1 MKKSFLISLSIVCLL
16 SLPSYGKKWTGSVI
30 KEYDNSEMWVNL
42 VSKLKEKHMY
52 YGAEAGSER
61 ILEYFNELKSK
72 EFAFQNIVDLID
84 FGYPFNLRPVF
95 MAGDLETAGKEN
107 FSQSYNLYK
116 ASVDLEKN
124 MPKWANNYFAKV
136 DKETFPKYLFYQA
149 LKEFN
154 QKKLDDSLGHLE
166 KALAGLTDSPSHLS
180 LSKKMARTMARIYYE
195 QTKYKESLDIYQNY
209 LLKLNP
215 VDQGDWVEAAWALY
229 RLGQYDTALG
239 YLYNMEVKDQTQD
252 IYLEKFIIR
261 ALIYREKCATTYTA
275 NLSKDFERQF
285 GPTIE
290 KIKMGEPL
298 KALPLLKRLIDRGSE
313 YRRALKTIDE
323 LQAEMAQVS
332 KLPGDMQKV
341 ANYLYDTEIKN
352 ITKNRDFA
360 EDAAL
365 TDAARRLVVMGESL
379 RFLQFD
385 VIREQFNPDK
395 VFAPPAPPSENL
407 IETLPDNRFLLHW
420 IQWGDFWR
428 DERMSYRG
436 QLKNWC
442 Q

>member
-1 MKKSFLISLSIVCLL
+1 MKKGFVISLSVLFLISL
-16 SLPSYGKKWTGSVI
+16 PTYGKKWTGTVI
-30 KEYDNSEMWVNL
+30 KEYDNSQLWMDL
-42 VSKLKEKHMY
+42 VTKMRELHMN

-61 ILEYFNELKSK
+61 ILEYFSELKSK
-72 EFAFQNIVDLID
+72 EFAYQNIVDLID

-95 MAGDLETAGKEN
+95 MSGDLETAGKEN

-116 ASVDLEKN
+116 ATLDLEKN
-124 MPKWANNYFAKV
+124 MPKWADNYFAKV

-154 QKKLDDSLGHLE
+154 QKKLDDSLGHLQ
-166 KALAGLTDSPSHLS
+166 KALAALTDSPLHLS

-195 QTKYKESLDIYQNY
+195 QTKYKESLDIYQTY

-215 VDQGDWVEAAWALY
+215 IEQGDWIEAAWALY
-229 RLGQYDTALG
+229 RLGKYEEALG

-261 ALIYREKCATTYTA
+261 ALIYREKCATSYTS
-275 NLSKDFERQF
+275 NLSKDFGKQF
-285 GPTIE
+285 GSTIE
-290 KIKMGEPL
+290 KIKMGESL
-298 KALPLLKRLIDRGSE
+298 KSLPLLKRLIDRGSE
-313 YRRALKTIDE
+313 YRRANKTIEE
-323 LQAEMAQVS
+323 LQAEIKLIS
-332 KLPGDMQKV
+332 KLPGNLQQT
-341 ANYLYDTEIKN
+341 ATFLYETEIKN
-352 ITKNRDFA
+352 ISKNRDFA

-365 TDAARRLVVMGESL
+365 SDAARHLVVMGESL

-385 VIREQFNPDK
+385 VIREQYNPDK
-395 VFAPPAPPSENL
+395 VFAPPPEPQSL
-407 IETLPDNRFLLHW
+407 VETLPDNRFLLHW